1 MATHTEGQDSSS
13 PPGCSHLASP
23 PQAISYEE
31 RDQSDTMFNPQQGV
45 VEAMQ
50 QQQQQ
55 TPPGR
60 LQVGE
65 MGGRMIR
72 TTDAGGSMGSFI
84 GIR

>member
-1 MATHTEGQDSSS
+1 MWDPLSRPS
-13 PPGCSHLASP
+13 PL
-23 PQAISYEE
+23 QAISCEE
-31 RDQSDTMFNPQQGV
+31 RDQSDAMFNPQQGV
-45 VEAMQ
+45 VEAVQQ